1 MRIYREHEIFADG
14 DTFTPL
20 EINEE
25 IRSVVHE
32 FNTGLDR
39 DNLGLTLPTGKLA
52 VDAITERYF
61 WDTGVAQ
68 NVTILSEAAVG
79 QLHAVPDETGAPV
92 TALVTTVDGLLVIEA
107 NLTVRSTLVPDAY
120 LAILVDGEVAAK
132 TPATGFGQF
141 AIEPLYTKVYLPV
154 AAGRHRVE
162 LKFGR
167 LTVYPTDEILTFRGR
182 CLRIRH
188 GKR

>member
-25 IRSVVHE
+25 LRSIVQE
-32 FNTGLDR
+32 FNSGLDR
-39 DNLGLTLPTGKLA
+39 DNLGLTLPTSKLA

-68 NVTILSEAAVG
+68 NVTIPADSAVG
-79 QLHAVPDETGAPV
+79 QLYAVPDQTGAPV
-92 TALVTTVDGLLVIEA
+92 ETTLNTVDGHLAIEA
-107 NLTVRSTLVPDAY
+107 NLTVKAAVIATAY
-120 LAILVDGEVAAK
+120 LAILVDGEIVSK
-132 TPATGFGQF
+132 TSGSRLF
-141 AIEPLYTKVYLPV
+141 AIEPLYTKAYLPV

-162 LKFGR
+162 VQFGK
-167 LTVYPTDEILTFRGR
+167 LDTSTVSEVYTFRGR
-182 CLRIRH
+182 CLRVRH